1 VPPDAKPFRVEV
13 VIRTPQIE
21 VWRALTEP
29 DQVRR
34 WFGWDYAGLN
44 DEVELMFVT
53 NAKREPPGRILMF
66 EGEDQSAIE
75 VEADGAHT
83 IVRVVYPASLDD
95 VEVDDAYDQIEEGW
109 RAFLLQ
115 LRDYLERHP
124 GKRRRT
130 IRLTSE
136 AKPIAVLAAV
146 AGEVEGES
154 RRASP
159 HLSVTTTESY
169 GQGLVIVDS
178 SEPLDSAE
186 SGRVNVTITTY
197 GLDDERFARLR
208 QRWQAILNEL
218 AKDVEVTA

>member
-1 VPPDAKPFRVEV
+1 MPEAKPFSVEV
-13 VIRTPQIE
+13 VIRTPHIE

-29 DQVRR
+29 DQIRR
-34 WFGWDYAGLN
+34 WFGWDYAGLH
-44 DEVELMFVT
+44 DEIELMFVT
-53 NAKREPPGRILMF
+53 AAKHEPPNRILMF
-66 EGEDQSAIE
+66 EGEEQSAIE
-75 VEADGAHT
+75 VVAAGAHT
-83 IVRVVYPASLDD
+83 IVRAVYPASLED
-95 VEVDDAYDQIEEGW
+95 VELDDAYDQIEEGW

-146 AGEVEGES
+146 AGEVEGQS

-159 HLSVTTTESY
+159 HLSVTNTDSY
-169 GQGLVIVDS
+169 GHGLVVVDS
-178 SEPLDSAE
+178 SEPLDSAAT
-186 SGRVNVTITTY
+186 GRVNVTITTY
-197 GLDDERFARLR
+197 GLDDERFAALR
-208 QRWQAILNEL
+208 ARWRAILNEL

>member
-1 VPPDAKPFRVEV
+1 MPEAKPFRVEV
-13 VIRTPQIE
+13 RIRTPQIE

-29 DQVRR
+29 DQLRR
-34 WFGWDYAGLN
+34 WFGWTYAGLD
-44 DEVELMFVT
+44 DEIELMFVA
-53 NAKREPPGRILMF
+53 NAEHEPPGRILMF

-83 IVRVVYPASLDD
+83 IVRAVYPASLED
-95 VEVDDAYDQIEEGW
+95 VELDGAYDEIEEGW

-146 AGEVEGES
+146 AGEVAGES

-159 HLSVTTTESY
+159 HMSVTTTTSY

-178 SEPLDSAE
+178 REPLDSADT
-186 SGRVNVTITTY
+186 GRVNVTITTY
-197 GLDDERFARLR
+197 GLDDERFGRLR
-208 QRWQAILNEL
+208 ERWQAILNDL

>member
-1 VPPDAKPFRVEV
+1 MLEAKPFRVEV
-13 VIRTPQIE
+13 VVRAPHVE

-34 WFGWDYAGLN
+34 WFGWDYAGLD
-44 DEVELMFVT
+44 DEVELMFVA
-53 NAKREPPGRILMF
+53 NARHEPPGRILMF

-75 VEADGAHT
+75 VEPDGAHT
-83 IVRVVYPASLDD
+83 IVRAVYPASQEEVELDD
-95 VEVDDAYDQIEEGW
+95 SYDPIEEGW

-146 AGEVEGES
+146 AGEVEGVS

-159 HLSVTTTESY
+159 HLSVTTTDSY
-169 GQGLVIVDS
+169 GEGLVVVDS
-178 SEPLDSAE
+178 SEPLDSADT
-186 SGRVNVTITTY
+186 GRVNVTITTY
-197 GLDDERFARLR
+197 GFDDERFARLR
-208 QRWQAILNEL
+208 ERWQAVLSDL

>member
-1 VPPDAKPFRVEV
+1 MPEAKPFRVEV
-13 VIRTPQIE
+13 VIRTPHVE

-34 WFGWDYAGLN
+34 WFGWDYAGLD
-44 DEVELMFVT
+44 DEIALMFVA
-53 NAKREPPGRILMF
+53 NAKHEPPSRILMF

-83 IVRVVYPASLDD
+83 IVRAVSPASLED
-95 VEVDDAYDQIEEGW
+95 VELDDAYDQIEEGW

-115 LRDYLERHP
+115 LGDYLERHP

-159 HLSVTTTESY
+159 HLSVTTPRERRRGDGLRSSPA
-169 GQGLVIVDS
+169 GPRQGVEHGVV
-178 SEPLDSAE
+178 
-186 SGRVNVTITTY
+186 GRAAPSTDRTRIP
-197 GLDDERFARLR
+197 ARGHR
-208 QRWQAILNEL
+208 C
-218 AKDVEVTA
+218 

>member
-1 VPPDAKPFRVEV
+1 MPEAKPFRVEV
-13 VIRTPQIE
+13 VIRTPHIE

-29 DQVRR
+29 DQVKR
-34 WFGWDYAGLN
+34 WFGWDYAGLD
-44 DEVELMFVT
+44 DEIELMFVT
-53 NAKREPPGRILMF
+53 GAKHEPPGRILMF

-83 IVRVVYPASLDD
+83 IVRAVYPASLED
-95 VEVDDAYDQIEEGW
+95 VELDDAYDPIEEGW

-154 RRASP
+154 RRASR
-159 HLSVTTTESY
+159 S
-169 GQGLVIVDS
+169 
-178 SEPLDSAE
+178 
-186 SGRVNVTITTY
+186 
-197 GLDDERFARLR
+197 
-208 QRWQAILNEL
+208 
-218 AKDVEVTA
+218 TAPTPAA

>member
-1 VPPDAKPFRVEV
+1 MPEAKPFRVEV
-13 VIRTPQIE
+13 VVRTPHIE

-29 DQVRR
+29 DQVKR
-34 WFGWDYAGLN
+34 WFGWDHAGLH
-44 DEVELMFVT
+44 DEIELMFVT
-53 NAKREPPGRILMF
+53 GAKHEPPGRILLF

-83 IVRVVYPASLDD
+83 IVRVVYPASLEY
-95 VEVDDAYDQIEEGW
+95 VELDEAYDQIEEGW

-115 LRDYLERHP
+115 LRDYLERHHS
-124 GKRRRT
+124 GRRRRT

-159 HLSVTTTESY
+159 HLSFTTTDSY
-169 GQGLVIVDS
+169 GRGLVIVDS
-178 SEPLDSAE
+178 SEPLDSADT
-186 SGRVNVTITTY
+186 GRANVTITTY
-197 GLDDERFARLR
+197 GLDNEDFARLR
-208 QRWQAILNEL
+208 KRWQAILNEL

>member
-1 VPPDAKPFRVEV
+1 MPEAKPFRVEA
-13 VIRTPQIE
+13 VIRTPHIE

-34 WFGWDYAGLN
+34 WFGWDYAGLD
-44 DEVELMFVT
+44 DEIELMFVA
-53 NAKREPPGRILMF
+53 NARHEPPGRILMF

-83 IVRVVYPASLDD
+83 IVRVLFPASLGD
-95 VEVDDAYDQIEEGW
+95 VELDEAYDQIEEGW

-159 HLSVTTTESY
+159 HLSVTTADSY
-169 GQGLVIVDS
+169 GRGLVIVDS
-178 SEPLDSAE
+178 SEPLDSAGT
-186 SGRVNVTITTY
+186 GRVSVTITTY
-197 GLDDERFARLR
+197 GLDEDDFARLR
-208 QRWQAILNEL
+208 RRWRGILNDL
-218 AKDVEVTA
+218 ARDVEVTA

>member
-1 VPPDAKPFRVEV
+1 MPESKPFRVEV
-13 VIRTPQIE
+13 VVRTPYVE

-29 DQVRR
+29 AQVRR
-34 WFGWDYAGLN
+34 WFGWDYAGLD
-44 DEVELMFVT
+44 DEIDMMFVA
-53 NAKREPPGRILMF
+53 NARHEPPGRILMF

-83 IVRVVYPASLDD
+83 IVRAVSPASLGE
-95 VEVDDAYDQIEEGW
+95 VERSDGYDQIEEGW

-130 IRLTSE
+130 IRVTGE

-159 HLSVTTTESY
+159 HLSVTTTDSY
-169 GQGLVIVDS
+169 GRGLVVVDS
-178 SEPLDSAE
+178 SEPLDSAAT
-186 SGRVNVTITTY
+186 GRVNVTITTH
-197 GLDDERFARLR
+197 GLDDESFTRLR
-208 QRWQAILNEL
+208 ARWQAILNEL
-218 AKDVEVTA
+218 ARDVEVTA

>member
-1 VPPDAKPFRVEV
+1 MPGAKPFRVEV

-21 VWRALTEP
+21 VWRALTDP
-29 DQVRR
+29 DQVKR
-34 WFGWDYAGLN
+34 WFGWDYAGLK
-44 DEVELMFVT
+44 EEIELMFVA
-53 NAKREPPGRILMF
+53 NARHEPPGRILMF

-83 IVRVVYPASLDD
+83 IVRAVYPASLED
-95 VEVDDAYDQIEEGW
+95 VETDDGYDQIEEGW

-146 AGEVEGES
+146 SAEVEGES

-159 HLSVTTTESY
+159 HLSVTATDSY
-169 GQGLVIVDS
+169 GRGLVVVDS
-178 SEPLDSAE
+178 SEPLDSADT
-186 SGRVNVTITTY
+186 GRVNVTITTY
-197 GLDDERFARLR
+197 GLDDDHFARLR
-208 QRWQAILNEL
+208 ARWRAILNDL
-218 AKDVEVTA
+218 AKSVEVTA

>member
-1 VPPDAKPFRVEV
+1 MPGAKPFRVEV
-13 VIRTPQIE
+13 VIRTPHIE

-29 DQVRR
+29 GEVKR
-34 WFGWDYAGLN
+34 WFGWDYPGLH
-44 DEVELMFVT
+44 DEIELMFFT
-53 NAKREPPGRILMF
+53 AAKHEPPGRILMF

-83 IVRVVYPASLDD
+83 IVRAVHPASLDHA
-95 VEVDDAYDQIEEGW
+95 EPDDAYDQIEEGW

-115 LRDYLERHP
+115 LRDYLERHHR

-159 HLSVTTTESY
+159 HLSFTTTDSY
-169 GQGLVIVDS
+169 GRGLVVVDS
-178 SEPLDSAE
+178 SEPLDSAG
-186 SGRVNVTITTY
+186 SGRVSVTITTY

-208 QRWQAILNEL
+208 ARWEAILNEL

>member
-1 VPPDAKPFRVEV
+1 MPEAKPFRVEV
-13 VIRTPQIE
+13 VVRTPYIE

-29 DQVRR
+29 DQVKR
-34 WFGWDYAGLN
+34 WFGWDYAGLE
-44 DEVELMFVT
+44 DEIELMFFA

-83 IVRVVYPASLDD
+83 IVRAVYPASLED
-95 VEVDDAYDQIEEGW
+95 VEFEDAYDQIEEGW
-109 RAFLLQ
+109 RTFLLQ

-130 IRLTSE
+130 IRVTSE

-146 AGEVEGES
+146 AGEVEGQS

-159 HLSVTTTESY
+159 HLSVTTTDSY
-169 GQGLVIVDS
+169 GRGLVVVDS
-178 SEPLDSAE
+178 SEPLDSADT
-186 SGRVNVTITTY
+186 GRVNVTITTY
-197 GLDDERFARLR
+197 GLDNEDFGRLR
-208 QRWQAILNEL
+208 RRWQAILNEL

>member
-1 VPPDAKPFRVEV
+1 MPEVKPFRVEV
-13 VIRTPQIE
+13 VIRAPQIE

-34 WFGWDYAGLN
+34 WFGWDYTGLG
-44 DEVELMFVT
+44 DEIELMFVA
-53 NAKREPPGRILMF
+53 NAKHEPPGRILMF

-83 IVRVVYPASLDD
+83 IVRAVHPASLEGVELDD
-95 VEVDDAYDQIEEGW
+95 DYDQIAEGW

-159 HLSVTTTESY
+159 HLSVTTTDSY
-169 GQGLVIVDS
+169 GQGLVVVDS
-178 SEPLDSAE
+178 SEPLDSADT
-186 SGRVNVTITTY
+186 GRVNITITTY
-197 GLDDERFARLR
+197 GLDDEQFGRLR
-208 QRWQAILNEL
+208 ERWQATLNEL

>member
-1 VPPDAKPFRVEV
+1 MPEAKPFRVEV

-34 WFGWDYAGLN
+34 WFGWDYAGLD
-44 DEVELMFVT
+44 DEIELMFVA
-53 NAKREPPGRILMF
+53 NAKHEPPGRILMF
-66 EGEDQSAIE
+66 EGEDESAIE

-83 IVRVVYPASLDD
+83 IVRVVYPASLED
-95 VEVDDAYDQIEEGW
+95 VELDDAYDQIEEGW

-146 AGEVEGES
+146 AAEVEGES
-154 RRASP
+154 SRASP
-159 HLSVTTTESY
+159 HLSVTTTGSY
-169 GQGLVIVDS
+169 GQGLVVVDS
-178 SEPLDSAE
+178 SEPLDSADT
-186 SGRVNVTITTY
+186 GRVNVTITTY
-197 GLDDERFARLR
+197 RLDDERFARLR
-208 QRWQAILNEL
+208 ERWQAILNDL
-218 AKDVEVTA
+218 ARDVEVTA

>member
-1 VPPDAKPFRVEV
+1 MPEAKPFRVEV
-13 VIRTPQIE
+13 VVRAPHVE

-34 WFGWDYAGLN
+34 WFGWDYAGL
-44 DEVELMFVT
+44 DEEIELMFVA
-53 NAKREPPGRILMF
+53 NAKHEPPGRILMF
-66 EGEDQSAIE
+66 EGDDQF
-75 VEADGAHT
+75 
-83 IVRVVYPASLDD
+83 
-95 VEVDDAYDQIEEGW
+95 EEGW

-159 HLSVTTTESY
+159 HLSVTTTDSC
-169 GQGLVIVDS
+169 GQGLVVVAS
-178 SEPLDSAE
+178 SEPLDSADT
-186 SGRVNVTITTY
+186 GRVNVTITTY
-197 GLDDERFARLR
+197 RLDDERFASLR
-208 QRWQAILNEL
+208 ARWQAILNDL
-218 AKDVEVTA
+218 ARDVEVTA

>member
-34 WFGWDYAGLN
+34 WFGWDYAGLD

-53 NAKREPPGRILMF
+53 NAKHEPPGRILMF
-66 EGEDQSAIE
+66 EGDDQSAIE

-83 IVRVVYPASLDD
+83 IVRAVYPASPDD
-95 VEVDDAYDQIEEGW
+95 VEFDDAYDQIEEGW

-178 SEPLDSAE
+178 SEPLDSAD
-186 SGRVNVTITTY
+186 SGRVNITITTY

>member
-1 VPPDAKPFRVEV
+1 MPEAKPFRVEV
-13 VIRTPQIE
+13 VVRTPYIE

-34 WFGWDYAGLN
+34 WFGWEYAGL
-44 DEVELMFVT
+44 DEEIELMFVT
-53 NAKREPPGRILMF
+53 AAKHEPPARIVMF

-83 IVRVVYPASLDD
+83 IVRAVFPASLED
-95 VEVDDAYDQIEEGW
+95 VELDDAYDEIEEGW
-109 RAFLLQ
+109 RGFLLQ

-154 RRASP
+154 RRASQ
-159 HLSVTTTESY
+159 HLSVTTTDSY
-169 GQGLVIVDS
+169 GRGLVVVDS
-178 SEPLDSAE
+178 SEPLDSAGT
-186 SGRVNVTITTY
+186 GRVNVTVTTY
-197 GLDDERFARLR
+197 GLDDDRFSALR
-208 QRWQAILNEL
+208 ARWQAILNEL
-218 AKDVEVTA
+218 ARDVEVTA

>member
-1 VPPDAKPFRVEV
+1 MPEAKPFRVEV
-13 VIRTPQIE
+13 EIRTPRIE

-34 WFGWDYAGLN
+34 WFGWDYAGLH

-53 NAKREPPGRILMF
+53 GAKHEPPGRILMF
-66 EGEDQSAIE
+66 EGDDQSAIE
-75 VEADGAHT
+75 VEAAGAHT
-83 IVRVVYPASLDD
+83 VVRAVYPASLEEVEPDD
-95 VEVDDAYDQIEEGW
+95 SYDQIEEGW

-159 HLSVTTTESY
+159 HLSVTVTDTY
-169 GQGLVIVDS
+169 GHGLVVVDS
-178 SEPLDSAE
+178 SEPLDSAAT
-186 SGRVNVTITTY
+186 GRVNLTITTY
-197 GLDDERFARLR
+197 GLDDERFAALR
-208 QRWQAILNEL
+208 ARWRAILNEL

>member
-1 VPPDAKPFRVEV
+1 MPEAKPFRVEV
-13 VIRTPQIE
+13 VVRTPYIE

-34 WFGWDYAGLN
+34 WFGWDYAGLD
-44 DEVELMFVT
+44 DEIELMFVA
-53 NAKREPPGRILMF
+53 NARQEPPGRILMF

-83 IVRVVYPASLDD
+83 VVRAVHPASL
-95 VEVDDAYDQIEEGW
+95 EDAGPGDGYDEIAEGW

-115 LRDYLERHP
+115 LADYLERHP

-136 AKPIAVLAAV
+136 ARPIAVLAAV

-159 HLSVTTTESY
+159 HLSLTTTDSY
-169 GQGLVIVDS
+169 GRGLVVVDS
-178 SEPLDSAE
+178 SEPLDSADA
-186 SGRVNVTITTY
+186 GRVNVTTTTY
-197 GLDDERFARLR
+197 GLDSEQFARLR
-208 QRWQAILNEL
+208 ERWQAIMNDL
-218 AKDVEVTA
+218 AKHVEVTA

>member
-1 VPPDAKPFRVEV
+1 MPEAKPFRVEV
-13 VIRTPQIE
+13 EIRTPHIE

-29 DQVRR
+29 DQVKR
-34 WFGWDYAGLN
+34 WFGWDYAGLD
-44 DEVELMFVT
+44 DEVELMFVA
-53 NAKREPPGRILMF
+53 NARHEPPGRILMF

-75 VEADGAHT
+75 VEAAGAHT
-83 IVRVVYPASLDD
+83 IVRAVHPASLEY
-95 VEVDDAYDQIEEGW
+95 VESDDAYDQIEEGW
-109 RAFLLQ
+109 RTFLLQ

-159 HLSVTTTESY
+159 HLSVTTTDSY
-169 GQGLVIVDS
+169 GHGLVVVDS
-178 SEPLDSAE
+178 SEPLDSAGT
-186 SGRVNVTITTY
+186 GRVNVTITTY
-197 GLDDERFARLR
+197 RLDDRDFARLR

>member
-1 VPPDAKPFRVEV
+1 MQEARPFRVEV
-13 VIRTPQIE
+13 VVRAPHVE

-34 WFGWDYAGLN
+34 WFGWDYAGLD
-44 DEVELMFVT
+44 DEVELMFVV
-53 NAKREPPGRILMF
+53 NARHEPPGRILMF

-83 IVRVVYPASLDD
+83 IVRAVYPASLEEAETDD
-95 VEVDDAYDQIEEGW
+95 GYDQIEEGW

-146 AGEVEGES
+146 SAEVEGES

-159 HLSVTTTESY
+159 HLSVTTTDSY
-169 GQGLVIVDS
+169 GRGLVVVDS
-178 SEPLDSAE
+178 SEPLDSAGT
-186 SGRVNVTITTY
+186 GRVNLTITTY
-197 GLDDERFARLR
+197 GLDDVQFARLR
-208 QRWQAILNEL
+208 ERWQAILNDL
-218 AKDVEVTA
+218 AKHVEVTA

>member
-1 VPPDAKPFRVEV
+1 MPEANPFRVEV
-13 VIRTPQIE
+13 VVRAPHIE

-29 DQVRR
+29 DQIKR
-34 WFGWDYAGLN
+34 WFGWDYAGLD
-44 DEVELMFVT
+44 DEIELMFVT
-53 NAKREPPGRILMF
+53 NARHEPPGRILMF
-66 EGEDQSAIE
+66 EGEDQAAIE
-75 VEADGAHT
+75 VAADGAHT
-83 IVRVVYPASLDD
+83 IVRAVYPVSLAD
-95 VEVDDAYDQIEEGW
+95 VELEGAYDQIEEGW

-115 LRDYLERHP
+115 LSDYLERHP
-124 GKRRRT
+124 GQGRRT

-159 HLSVTTTESY
+159 HLSVTTTDSY

-178 SEPLDSAE
+178 SEPLDSADT
-186 SGRVNVTITTY
+186 GRVNVTITTY
-197 GLDDERFARLR
+197 GLDDEHFARLR
-208 QRWQAILNEL
+208 ERWQAILNDL

>member
-1 VPPDAKPFRVEV
+1 MPDAKAFRVEV
-13 VIRTPQIE
+13 VIRTPRIE

-34 WFGWDYAGLN
+34 WFGWDYAGL
-44 DEVELMFVT
+44 DEEIELMFVA
-53 NAKREPPGRILMF
+53 NAKHEAPDRILMF
-66 EGEDQSAIE
+66 EGEDESAIE

-83 IVRVVYPASLDD
+83 IVRAVYPASLDD
-95 VEVDDAYDQIEEGW
+95 VELDDAYDQVEEGW
-109 RAFLLQ
+109 RGFLLQ

-146 AGEVEGES
+146 AGEVAGES

-159 HLSVTTTESY
+159 HLSVTTTTSY
-169 GQGLVIVDS
+169 GQGLVVVDS
-178 SEPLDSAE
+178 SEPLDSADT
-186 SGRVNVTITTY
+186 GRVNVTITTY
-197 GLDDERFARLR
+197 GLDSEQFARLR
-208 QRWQAILNEL
+208 ERWQAILNEL
-218 AKDVEVTA
+218 AKQVEVTA